1 LYATPLYPLFLKRLA
16 VVLVAQSGKESPSI
30 LPESSRMNIT
40 FGSTGDGVTV
50 ASGCVANTTL
60 DEAGAIAMAT
70 DEINEV
76 SMSEKRATLAIDN
89 ECEVAGFFGE
99 NFFMAAS

>member
-1 LYATPLYPLFLKRLA
+1 
-16 VVLVAQSGKESPSI
+16 
-30 LPESSRMNIT
+30 MNIT

-50 ASGCVANTTL
+50 ASGCVANTTF
-60 DEAGAIAMAT
+60 DESGAIAMAT

-89 ECEVAGFFGE
+89 ECEVAGFFGK